1 MKKLLSSIAVTALII
16 GSFVSLPVFTSVPV
30 YADGNCTCTDKETGK
45 VSDGNYIDAAIL
57 SNVCECGHG
66 EGVRHIINLVV
77 DIMSVGVG
85 ILAVAGIGISGIQY
99 LTAGGNEEKTR
110 KAKRRIFEIVLGLAV
125 YVVSYALFKFLGVS
139 S

>member
-1 MKKLLSSIAVTALII
+1 MKKLLSSIAVIALMI
-16 GSFVSLPVFTSVPV
+16 GSFVSLPVFTSAPA
-30 YADGNCTCTDKETGK
+30 YAGGACKCTAKNGAVTN
-45 VSDGNYIDAAIL
+45 GNYIDAAIL

-66 EGVRHIINLVV
+66 EGVWHIINLVV